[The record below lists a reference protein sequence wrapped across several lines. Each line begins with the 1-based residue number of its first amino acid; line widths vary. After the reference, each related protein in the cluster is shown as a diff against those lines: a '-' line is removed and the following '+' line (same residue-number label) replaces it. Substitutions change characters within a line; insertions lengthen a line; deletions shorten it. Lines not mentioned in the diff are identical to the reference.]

1 MPSSPE
7 LFCVGWS
14 PELSAVHLW
23 HPVVP
28 ANRTKPEARASWLVD
43 EFAKAPLLPFVG
55 RPGTIYVLNEAAEVV
70 LDDGSPAEFL
80 DFADG
85 VGKFSEMP
93 SWGEA
98 PDPHAIFIGLNI
110 KELFCSVAACLWR
123 SEGKRVP
130 KRFWRHTPGVVEI
143 YETLVPGDLRKGFDV
158 GSLLAYAGSEVVPPE
173 LQHLARSGQRL
184 GSAGERARVA
194 WTLASFAQLF

>member
-1 MPSSPE
+1 MNAVELWDPE
-7 LFCVGWS
+7 
-14 PELSAVHLW
+14 A
-23 HPVVP
+23 PVSY
-28 ANRTKPEARASWLVD
+28 TKPETRAAWRAKELD
-43 EFAKAPLLPFVG
+43 KAPLLPFVG
-55 RPGTIYVLNEAAEVV
+55 RPGTIYVLNAAAEVV

-85 VGKFSEMP
+85 VGRFSEMP
-93 SWGEA
+93 AWGEA
-98 PDPHAIFIGLNI
+98 PDPNAVFIGLNI
-110 KELFCSVAACLWR
+110 KELFSSVAACLWR
-123 SEGKRVP
+123 SEGKLVP

-173 LQHLARSGQRL
+173 LQHLARSGQPL